1 MNVCLSNYCP
11 TDHFDSNHALG
22 CVTWKYTDSD
32 YETTHELRRLI
43 EKYFGNE
50 NPSES
55 SFSKRTTD
63 RKSLDLCRI
72 GHACPRS
79 VAHETLNE
87 KNQKITKTD
96 QPYSCI
102 VKLRS
107 CRQRS
112 TNPICTIH
120 NRLRTSFRVIN
131 KLGVKS
137 KNTRKMNIPR
147 NRQLANNTSKCVVLL
162 SIAGPSWLIVCS

>member
-1 MNVCLSNYCP
+1 MPIELLPYRSLRQQPCVYESNQ
-11 TDHFDSNHALG
+11 L
-22 CVTWKYTDSD
+22 TWKYTDSD
-32 YETTHELRRLI
+32 SETTHELRRLI
-43 EKYFGNE
+43 GKYFGNE

-112 TNPICTIH
+112 TYPICTIH

-162 SIAGPSWLIVCS
+162 GIAGPSWLIVCS